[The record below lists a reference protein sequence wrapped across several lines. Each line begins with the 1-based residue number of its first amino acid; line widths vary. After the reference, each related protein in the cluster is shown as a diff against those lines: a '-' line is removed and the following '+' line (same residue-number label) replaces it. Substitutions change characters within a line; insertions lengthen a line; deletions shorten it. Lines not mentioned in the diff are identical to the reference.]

1 MSYFAMVTFDLN
13 NVADSMY
20 GNSSYIKIKE
30 SLAEL
35 DFDKY
40 VKGRKKRE
48 VKLPANTFVAEFD
61 VDEFEKSRELSE

>member
-40 VKGRKKRE
+40 VKGRKKRGE
-48 VKLPANTFVAEFD
+48 IAGEYFCG
-61 VDEFEKSRELSE
+61 